1 MRVGWKQTI
10 EGTCTP
16 FTHGG
21 PLPPNSLQLPT
32 LLEACAG
39 RDTLFLFSHSL
50 MMHQES
56 LKLEIQ
62 FLVLK
67 QWYTCWDSGFGRSQ
81 PQGSQG
87 HMGRGQ
93 SPSIRQRERLEKKKN
108 QRRWGE
114 GQLLTGEHQG
124 RRAHPGWAQVVFGK
138 CQGSGAGIS
147 GHSCLLIKRHFHHH
161 STEQS
166 RS

>member
-87 HMGRGQ
+87 HVGRGQ
-93 SPSIRQRERLEKKKN
+93 SPSIRQREWLEKKKKSKKVG
-108 QRRWGE
+108 RGP
-114 GQLLTGEHQG
+114 TTD
-124 RRAHPGWAQVVFGK
+124 RRAPRK
-138 CQGSGAGIS
+138 KSLPRLGSGRLWQMSRFRGRHL
-147 GHSCLLIKRHFHHH
+147 GPLLSPDQKALSSSQHR
-161 STEQS
+161 TV
-166 RS
+166 